1 MSTTKAERALNIR
14 TLMDKQ
20 IEDFLAS
27 YTVTDVKKEIRE
39 SMAKATR
46 SSILKKMGIDVS
58 WNDLRINSDSPLA
71 AKMKKAADDL
81 LDIIEFEKP
90 VLTEKELDNIQK
102 AYRKTYVERMT
113 TMAGKL
119 AEIQAKKDLTEVLG
133 VFENE
138 D

>member
-102 AYRKTYVERMT
+102 AYRKTYVEKMT

>member
-1 MSTTKAERALNIR
+1 
-14 TLMDKQ
+14 
-20 IEDFLAS
+20 
-27 YTVTDVKKEIRE
+27 
-39 SMAKATR
+39 
-46 SSILKKMGIDVS
+46 MGIDVS